1 VYDENIYEGTMMK
14 KMKLIVILLA
24 SVLFLTGCVGFP
36 ELRNSNREKL
46 SQIQIGMSKT
56 QVETI
61 MGQNGFMDI
70 KQPYRREVFESNGNA
85 FEVLYYYTDFIQDF
99 QPIDTG
105 MTPVIFRNGRFIG
118 TGKDF
123 LFKVR

>member
-1 VYDENIYEGTMMK
+1 MR
-14 KMKLIVILLA
+14 KLKLLSILLA
-24 SVLFLTGCVGFP
+24 SVLLLTACGGFP
-36 ELRNSNREKL
+36 SLRNSNREKL
-46 SQIQIGMSKT
+46 SQIQIGMSKA

-61 MGQNGFMDI
+61 MGRDGFLDI
-70 KQPYRREVFESNGNA
+70 TQPYRREVFESNGNA

-105 MTPVIFRNGRFIG
+105 MTPVIFKDGRFIG

-123 LFKVR
+123 LSKVR